1 MSRPVQAFV
10 LVMLG
15 AALIRL
21 GATGAAD
28 NYVRPGLRPYLVA
41 AGLLFAVLG
50 IVGVLRDL
58 RGGEVE
64 RAAAESH
71 AQARI
76 RTHGPGARPPEPHDH
91 EHDQHGWYSHGIGW
105 LLCLPLLL
113 LLVSP
118 PPALGSYA
126 AGRTDAKVPRPVGST
141 SYPPLPASDPAPL
154 AIRDYAVRAVWD
166 HGRTLTGRRVILTGF
181 VAPSVSAGNSWYLA
195 RLHIICCAA
204 DAQTAK
210 VAVVG
215 SPTQFPAGQWIS
227 VTGTWL
233 ASDPHDLDGQVARI
247 QAAQV
252 RIVDQPAQPYE

>member
-1 MSRPVQAFV
+1 MSRPVQAFI

-21 GATGAAD
+21 GVTGAAD

-41 AGLLFAVLG
+41 AGLLFAALG
-50 IVGVLRDL
+50 VIGVIRDL
-58 RGGEVE
+58 RGDQGE
-64 RAAAESH
+64 RAAADSRAE
-71 AQARI
+71 ARV
-76 RTHGPGARPPEPHDH
+76 RTHGPGALLPERDHDH
-91 EHDQHGWYSHGIGW
+91 HGWYGHGAGW

-126 AGRTDAKVPRPVGST
+126 AGRTDAKVPRPAGNPT
-141 SYPPLPASDPAPL
+141 YPPLSAADPVPL
-154 AIRDYAVRAVWD
+154 TLRDYAARAVWD
-166 HGRTLTGRRVILTGF
+166 HGRTLVGHRIVLTGF
-181 VAPSVSAGNSWYLA
+181 VAPSVSGGDPWYIA

-210 VAVVG
+210 VAVFRSNG
-215 SPTQFPAGQWIS
+215 QFPTGQWIS

-233 ASDPHDLDGQVARI
+233 ADGQFAGI
-247 QAAQV
+247 QASAV
-252 RIVDQPAQPYE
+252 RIVDEPRQPYE

>member
-1 MSRPVQAFV
+1 MSRPVQAFI

-21 GATGAAD
+21 GVTGAAD

-41 AGLLFAVLG
+41 AGLLFAALG
-50 IVGVLRDL
+50 VIGVIRDL
-58 RGGEVE
+58 RGEQVE
-64 RAAAESH
+64 RAAADSR

-76 RTHGPGARPPEPHDH
+76 RTHGPGALPPERPEHDH
-91 EHDQHGWYSHGIGW
+91 DHDSWYGHGAGW

-126 AGRTDAKVPRPVGST
+126 AGRTDAKVPRPAGNPT
-141 SYPPLPASDPAPL
+141 YPPLSAADPVPL
-154 AIRDYAVRAVWD
+154 TLRDYAARAVWD
-166 HGRTLTGRRVILTGF
+166 HGRTLVGHRIVLTGF
-181 VAPSVSAGNSWYLA
+181 VAPSVSGGDPWYIA

-210 VAVVG
+210 VAVLG
-215 SPTQFPAGQWIS
+215 SSGQFPTGQWIS
-227 VTGTWL
+227 VTGIWL
-233 ASDPHDLDGQVARI
+233 ADGQFAGI
-247 QAAQV
+247 QASAV
-252 RIVDQPAQPYE
+252 RIVDEPRQPYE

>member
-28 NYVRPGLRPYLVA
+28 NYVRTGLRPYLIA
-41 AGLLFAVLG
+41 AGVLFAVLG
-50 IVGVLRDL
+50 IVGVIRDL
-58 RGGEVE
+58 RADQVE
-64 RAAAESH
+64 QAAATFRAE
-71 AQARI
+71 ARV
-76 RTHGPGARPPEPHDH
+76 RTRGPGAQPAERHDH
-91 EHDQHGWYSHGIGW
+91 ENHGWYGHGVSW

-126 AGRTDAKVPRPVGST
+126 AGRTDAKVPRPVGNP
-141 SYPPLPASDPAPL
+141 SYPPLAAADPASL
-154 AIRDYAVRAVWD
+154 TIRDYAARAVWD
-166 HGRTLTGRRVILTGF
+166 HGRTLTGRRIVLTGF
-181 VAPSVSAGNSWYLA
+181 VAPAVSGGDSWFLA
-195 RLHIICCAA
+195 RLHIVCCAA

-215 SPTQFPAGQWIS
+215 SPGQFQAGQWIA

-233 ASDPHDLDGQVARI
+233 ASDPRDLDGQVARI

-252 RIVDQPAQPYE
+252 RPVAQPGQPYE